1 MKAVLLQVP
10 EHEKRA
16 QQSVVG
22 AVRVACR
29 ALGAGGGLRRP
40 MQHQR
45 RASMD
50 VPLRRISDDWD
61 QLMLRCATFIQPGGV
76 QEVTDCTCLGPQ
88 ALCMQC
94 HGCTALRL
102 MPA

>member
-1 MKAVLLQVP
+1 MAYTVLLLLQVP

-29 ALGAGGGLRRP
+29 ALGATGGLRRP
-40 MQHQR
+40 VHYQR

-50 VPLRRISDDWD
+50 VPLRRISTEWDD
-61 QLMLRCATFIQPGGV
+61 LLLR
-76 QEVTDCTCLGPQ
+76 
-88 ALCMQC
+88 
-94 HGCTALRL
+94 
-102 MPA
+102 